1 MQKKDCFL
9 VGTVFKLHGY
19 KGDVNIYNEVDVP
32 FDFNTLDYFLIEQ
45 NSELIPFFIDRARPT
60 KPNVILVKFED
71 VDSEEE
77 AKKIL
82 KRKIFLPK
90 EFFSETDDNDISKKQ
105 LIGFL
110 VIDIKMGELGK
121 ITFINSKTAQQLI
134 YLHKDGNE
142 FCFPWH
148 EKFVKN
154 IDAKKGIMEV
164 EIPKE
169 FLDLN

>member
-19 KGDVNIYNEVDVP
+19 KGDVNIYNEIDVP

-134 YLHKDGNE
+134 YVHKDGNE

>member
-1 MQKKDCFL
+1 MSFL
-9 VGTVFKLHGY
+9 LILF
-19 KGDVNIYNEVDVP
+19 VP

-121 ITFINSKTAQQLI
+121 ITFINSKTPATKI
-134 YLHKDGNE
+134 GRASCRE
-142 FCFPWH
+142 R
-148 EKFVKN
+148 V
-154 IDAKKGIMEV
+154 
-164 EIPKE
+164 
-169 FLDLN
+169 

>member
-71 VDSEEE
+71 VDSEEQ
-77 AKKIL
+77 ALKIL
-82 KRKIFLPK
+82 KQKVYLPNKFLPEIENVNPDKLIVGFDVIDNTLGKIGIVNSVNDKTSQKLIVVKDGKK
-90 EFFSETDDNDISKKQ
+90 EFFIPFHDNFVININLKNKILEVNIPQ
-105 LIGFL
+105 EL
-110 VIDIKMGELGK
+110 IDI
-121 ITFINSKTAQQLI
+121 N
-134 YLHKDGNE
+134 
-142 FCFPWH
+142 
-148 EKFVKN
+148 
-154 IDAKKGIMEV
+154 
-164 EIPKE
+164 
-169 FLDLN
+169 

>member
-1 MQKKDCFL
+1 M
-9 VGTVFKLHGY
+9 
-19 KGDVNIYNEVDVP
+19 
-32 FDFNTLDYFLIEQ
+32 
-45 NSELIPFFIDRARPT
+45 
-60 KPNVILVKFED
+60 
-71 VDSEEE
+71 
-77 AKKIL
+77 
-82 KRKIFLPK
+82 PK

-134 YLHKDGNE
+134 YVHKDGNE